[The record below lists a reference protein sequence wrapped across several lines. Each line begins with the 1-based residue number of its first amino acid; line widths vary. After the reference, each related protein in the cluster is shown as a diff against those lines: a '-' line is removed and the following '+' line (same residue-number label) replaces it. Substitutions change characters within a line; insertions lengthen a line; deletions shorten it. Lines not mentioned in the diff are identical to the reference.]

1 MPHPI
6 PWSITRGS
14 PGDVVTQT
22 ELKEHLRIDDS
33 DEDDLIEDYRDT
45 AERLVENELSI
56 SLQSQTLILRLDR
69 FPAWEIPLPMPPLIS
84 ITSIAYTDVNGDS
97 QTVTASEYTADATS
111 TPGNVHPA
119 FGESWPSTRN
129 IPNAV
134 VITYIAGFA
143 NAAAVPPAIRSA
155 IMLIGGELYEN
166 RERVTDLSL
175 QDLAIYPRL
184 MANHACYFEFEYF

>member
-1 MPHPI
+1 M
-6 PWSITRGS
+6 
-14 PGDVVTQT
+14 TQT

-45 AERLVENELSI
+45 AERMVENELSI

-69 FPAWEIPLPMPPLIS
+69 FPAWKIPLPMPPLIS
-84 ITSIAYTDVNGDS
+84 VTTVAYTDVNGDS
-97 QTVTASEYTADATS
+97 QTVSSSEYTVDTTS

-119 FGESWPSTRN
+119 FGESWPSTCN
-129 IPNAV
+129 ISNAV

-143 NAAAVPPAIRSA
+143 DAAAVPPEVRSA
-155 IMLIGGELYEN
+155 IMLVGGEGYEN

-175 QDLAIYPRL
+175 QDLAIYDRL